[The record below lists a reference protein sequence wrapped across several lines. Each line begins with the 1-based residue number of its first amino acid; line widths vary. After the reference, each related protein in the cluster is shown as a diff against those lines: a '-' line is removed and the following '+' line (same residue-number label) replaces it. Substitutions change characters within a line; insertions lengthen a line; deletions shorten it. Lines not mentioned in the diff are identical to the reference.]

1 MRMRREESVLAV
13 HWRGDGGFT
22 RGGSRKDGA
31 GWTNPGCTGNSSKGP
46 FDGLQAGLGNQ
57 E

>member
-13 HWRGDGGFT
+13 RWRGDGGFT
-22 RGGSRKDGA
+22 GGGSRKDGA